1 MTYKSQTL
9 SAIIITENNAATLER
24 ALSSLQW
31 VDELVVVDR
40 GSTDGTLA
48 IARGFT
54 DRVLFHPSKN
64 PTVLR
69 RDALASATSDWL
81 LLIEPDEW
89 VEEMLR
95 HEIDGVMLNTPAHL
109 NGYTI
114 PRKLRFQNRWYHIPL
129 GDEPQRALRLVR
141 KNHWEIRPGWNGEL
155 RVGGDVGRL
164 DRPLGY
170 EPYATVEDIFSAMN
184 RHSTLAAYRQLAAEG
199 VRSGNPGFISLIW
212 NMIWS
217 MVSHFCLHGAIFT
230 GVTGLIFSTAHMV
243 NAFLKQVK
251 IRALL
256 TK

>member
-9 SAIIITENNAATLER
+9 SAVVITKNNADTLER

-54 DRVLFHPSKN
+54 ERVLFHPSDN
-64 PTVLR
+64 PTLLR
-69 RDALASATSDWL
+69 RDALASASNDWIL
-81 LLIEPDEW
+81 VIEPDEW

-109 NGYTI
+109 NGFTI
-114 PRKLRFQNRWYHIPL
+114 PRKLRFQNRWYNVPL
-129 GDEPQRALRLVR
+129 GEEPQRALRLVR
-141 KNHWEIRPGWNGEL
+141 KNQWEIRPGWNGEL

-170 EPYATVEDIFSAMN
+170 EPYATVEALFAAMN
-184 RHSTLAAYRQLAAEG
+184 TQSTLSAYRQLANEG
-199 VRSGNPGFISLIW
+199 VRAGKIGLWGLLW
-212 NMIWS
+212 NIKW
-217 MVSHFCLHGAIFT
+217 
-230 GVTGLIFSTAHMV
+230 STACHFWGQGGLFAGVMGLTFSMAHLV
-243 NAFLKQVK
+243 NVFLKQIK
-251 IRALL
+251 MRTLL